1 MIGFLVFYWVFAI
14 LLLLGI
20 VDEGKIGL
28 NWQLLLFIILFAGWV
43 LPYALGILLAKMDK
57 KIDKTNYGR

>member
-1 MIGFLVFYWVFAI
+1 MFAI

-43 LPYALGILLAKMDK
+43 LPYVLGILLAKIDK